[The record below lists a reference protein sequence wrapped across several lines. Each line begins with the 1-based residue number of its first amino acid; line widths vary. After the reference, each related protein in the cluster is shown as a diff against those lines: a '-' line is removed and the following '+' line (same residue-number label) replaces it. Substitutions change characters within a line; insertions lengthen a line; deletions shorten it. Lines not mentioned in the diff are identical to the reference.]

1 MGPGWVRPGRRAAGY
16 TAAPPVPARE
26 SAPMTMPTNPTRLVP
41 ALARPG
47 LFAPPNAA

>member
-1 MGPGWVRPGRRAAGY
+1 MSL
-16 TAAPPVPARE
+16 T
-26 SAPMTMPTNPTRLVP
+26 TTPTNPTRLVP